1 MKKLLQTNFYRKQEE
16 KILINIK
23 DLSYSYDGLEVL
35 KHISFQ
41 IRRDEF
47 LSIVG
52 PSGCGK
58 TTLLKIIAGLINA
71 EGIIHKNISKVAY
84 MPQKGAL
91 FEWKTLISNLML
103 PLIIDGEPKSQAYQK
118 AEKML
123 IEFGLEQ
130 FKNYYPSQL
139 SGGMKQRGA
148 FLRTMLVGSEL
159 ILLDEPFASV
169 DEINKRKLQLWLIN
183 VLEKYRKT
191 VILVTHDI
199 EEAILLS
206 DRIIIM
212 SDKPSEIIGSMTV
225 DIPKPRSLKS
235 LTNPKF
241 SILEE
246 NIYELLSLSIEP

>member
-1 MKKLLQTNFYRKQEE
+1 MLKKPLQTTSYQKQ
-16 KILINIK
+16 KRTLINIEN
-23 DLSYSYDGLEVL
+23 LSYSYSGLEVL
-35 KHISFQ
+35 KHINLQ
-41 IRRDEF
+41 IKKDEF

-58 TTLLKIIAGLINA
+58 TTLLKIIAGLINV
-71 EGIIHKNISKVAY
+71 EGMINKNVSEVAY

-103 PLIIDGEPKSQAYQK
+103 PLIIKGETKSQAYQK
-118 AEKML
+118 AKEVL
-123 IEFGLEQ
+123 ISFELDQ
-130 FKNYYPSQL
+130 FKDYYPSQL

-159 ILLDEPFASV
+159 ILLDEPFASI
-169 DEINKRKLQLWLIN
+169 DEINRRKLQLWLIN
-183 VLEKYRKT
+183 VLEKYQKT
-191 VILVTHDI
+191 VVLVTHDI

-206 DRIIIM
+206 DRIIVM
-212 SDKPSEIIGSMTV
+212 SDKPSKIIEDIIV

-241 SILEE
+241 SILEKR
-246 NIYELLSLSIEP
+246 IYELLSSSIES